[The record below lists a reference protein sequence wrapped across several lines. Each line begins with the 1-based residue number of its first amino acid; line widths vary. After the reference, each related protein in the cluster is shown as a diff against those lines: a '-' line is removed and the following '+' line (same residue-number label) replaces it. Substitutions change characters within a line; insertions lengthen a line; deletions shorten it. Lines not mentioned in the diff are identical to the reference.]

1 MRRAAVVGAWCLLL
15 GVIFD
20 APSFAADAPS
30 FRHEVIP
37 ILSRAGCNGG
47 GCHGALAGKGGFRLS
62 LFGYDPEA
70 DYRAITRDALGRR
83 IELGEP
89 GRSLL
94 LAKPTTALPH
104 KGGLRLEPGSK
115 DYDIIA
121 RWIAAGAPPP
131 REDDPELVALEVEPS
146 ETTLAIGES
155 FDLAVRARYS
165 DGVVRD
171 VTRWA
176 RFTSTNGTVATVDE
190 NGK

>member
-1 MRRAAVVGAWCLLL
+1 DERRVRRAAVVGAWCLLL

-104 KGGLRLEPGSK
+104 KGGLRLEPG
-115 DYDIIA
+115 
-121 RWIAAGAPPP
+121 
-131 REDDPELVALEVEPS
+131 
-146 ETTLAIGES
+146 
-155 FDLAVRARYS
+155 
-165 DGVVRD
+165 
-171 VTRWA
+171 
-176 RFTSTNGTVATVDE
+176 
-190 NGK
+190 